1 MKQIQEALFGLQDTA
16 YQAFQR
22 KLVPTLFPEKIIGVR
37 MPAVRAFA
45 KRLKKDKPELAAV
58 YLQELPHIY
67 MEEYLLHGALVSME
81 KDYKTALLQTK
92 QLLPFIDNW
101 MTCDLLSPKV
111 FAKHL
116 PELLDEID
124 EWLASDAEYTIRF
137 GMKMLM
143 SFYLDDAFTPDLLE
157 KVAAANTDAFYVKMM
172 TAWYFATALAKQYE
186 AAVPYLEKKRLDK
199 WTHNKT
205 IQKAV
210 ESYRVTDAHKEY
222 LRTLRRHE

>member
-1 MKQIQEALFGLQDTA
+1 MKQIQDTLFELQDTV

-22 KLVPTLFPEKIIGVR
+22 RLVPTLTPEKIIGVR
-37 MPAVRAFA
+37 MPAVRAYA
-45 KRLKKDKPELAAV
+45 KRLKKETPELAAA
-58 YLQELPHIY
+58 YIQELPHFY

-81 KDYKTALLQTK
+81 KDYETALVQTK
-92 QLLPFIDNW
+92 RLLPFIDNW

-111 FAKHL
+111 FAKHR
-116 PELLDEID
+116 PKLLGEID
-124 EWLASDAEYTIRF
+124 GWLASDAEYTVRF

-143 SFYLDDAFTPDLLE
+143 SFYLDDAFTEDLPE

-186 AAVPYLEKKRLDK
+186 AAVPYLEEKRLDK

-210 ESYRVTDAHKEY
+210 ESYRVTDAHKKY
-222 LRTLRRHE
+222 LRTLRIH